1 MYKVADSNGAITYE
15 GGVPFALWF
24 LILIPV
30 GYGVGFFFEEEPWL
44 LYAVVTLFGV
54 VGFLIGAFGQ
64 KMVISEADRTITRIT
79 LFLGRRTG
87 RETIPFNEVTSIVI
101 KPRFVRHDDSDPL
114 QQEGCTLLLEWN
126 GASGEDLATL
136 DTFNT
141 NRQANEEARRLA
153 RMMGT
158 RVRRFDSPGS
168 LD

>member
-44 LYAVVTLFGV
+44 FYAVVTLFGV

-64 KMVISEADRTITRIT
+64 KMVISEADGTITRIT

-87 RETIPFNEVTSIVI
+87 HETIPFTEVTSIVV

-114 QQEGCTLLLEWN
+114 QQEGCTVMLEWN

-141 NRQANEEARRLA
+141 DREANEEARRLA
-153 RMMGT
+153 RMMGA
-158 RVRRFDSPGS
+158 RVRRFDSPGT